1 MKYTFK
7 KERKKYCTKIKGLE
21 EQEQQIENLDK
32 FAYEKGQMRE
42 KAMVNINMTSE
53 YLREQI

>member
-7 KERKKYCTKIKGLE
+7 KGRKKYCTKIKGLE

-42 KAMVNINMTSE
+42 KAIINIGMTSE

>member
-21 EQEQQIENLDK
+21 KKRTADRKLRQICILKGANERKSYNKYLYDK
-32 FAYEKGQMRE
+32 
-42 KAMVNINMTSE
+42 
-53 YLREQI
+53 